1 MLTYRGDKF
10 IKGKKFI
17 IGESTYRFQKRD
29 NSDNLIFESIGGKKL
44 KLTEAEFNSKSNK
57 SEDDMIKT
65 LKAYFEDNNEVA
77 RQEAYDI
84 ISKYAIS
91 DEYPNLQAYIK
102 ELLGKNLGNGNS
114 NNYKIGSLEHTI
126 QNVANEF
133 GVDFNN
139 KVPFENFY
147 APDSDGE
154 SEDETWYSSDYDYAD
169 FYDKILHDLG
179 YGENPVLNDLKAEVH
194 EVSDGKYT
202 MTLFNNGEEYTLDI
216 KASEGIDSVKD
227 NVNSIIEI
235 LSKNGIKESLSFEE
249 ESDKIIDFDEAVRG
263 YIEFELGMDDM
274 DPDTAKYLN
283 SLNDE
288 DIKKIARKVLNQ
300 VDSELNEI
308 INEYLYSYKSE
319 KMD

>member
-44 KLTEAEFNSKSNK
+44 KLTEAEFNSKTNK
-57 SEDDMIKT
+57 SEDDMINT

-102 ELLGKNLGNGNS
+102 ELLGKNLGSGNS

-126 QNVANEF
+126 QNVANEYGINF
-133 GVDFNN
+133 DNDT
-139 KVPFENFY
+139 PFENFY

-154 SEDETWYSSDYDYAD
+154 GEDETWYSSDYDWAS

-179 YGENPVLNDLKAEVH
+179 YGENPILNDLRAEVH
-194 EVSDGKYT
+194 ELSDGKYE
-202 MTLFNNGEEYTLDI
+202 MHLMLGNKLYTVDLRAWD
-216 KASEGIDSVKD
+216 KVEDVKD
-227 NVNSIIEI
+227 NVENIVNI

>member
-1 MLTYRGDKF
+1 
-10 IKGKKFI
+10 
-17 IGESTYRFQKRD
+17 
-29 NSDNLIFESIGGKKL
+29 
-44 KLTEAEFNSKSNK
+44 
-57 SEDDMIKT
+57 
-65 LKAYFEDNNEVA
+65 
-77 RQEAYDI
+77 
-84 ISKYAIS
+84 
-91 DEYPNLQAYIK
+91 
-102 ELLGKNLGNGNS
+102 
-114 NNYKIGSLEHTI
+114 
-126 QNVANEF
+126 
-133 GVDFNN
+133 
-139 KVPFENFY
+139 
-147 APDSDGE
+147 
-154 SEDETWYSSDYDYAD
+154 
-169 FYDKILHDLG
+169 
-179 YGENPVLNDLKAEVH
+179 
-194 EVSDGKYT
+194 

-216 KASEGIDSVKD
+216 KASEGMDSVKD